1 MQRPEKFTFR
11 KHASIG
17 AAAAEEDTKFLTECF
32 VDNGDLDPLLD
43 CADRRRI
50 VLGRTGAGKS
60 ALLKKLV
67 DGTNAI
73 VINPE
78 TLSFNYLTN
87 STILQFFLEAGV
99 KLDLFFKLLWRHVF
113 TVELLRRRY
122 DLKTRAETASF
133 LDRIKSVLNRDPHK
147 ERAVKY
153 LLKWGESFWENT
165 EYRIKEIMHR
175 VEEDLGASIRG
186 RISVTELGATAARK
200 LTNEERQE
208 VVQRGKAVINAIQ
221 MRELTDVLVFLN
233 HDVFVDEGEQFYI
246 CIDNL
251 DENWVDESFRYLLIR
266 SLIETIR
273 DFLQVRNVKI
283 IAALRTDLIERVFR
297 FTRDPGFQ
305 EEKYR
310 SLYLPLRW
318 TENQLLDLLDK
329 RVNSLVRQTYT
340 KKSVRYTD
348 LLPVKIEKNNDAAEY
363 LVRRTLMR
371 PRDLIEFFN
380 NIAELGAGRAALTKE
395 MVFEGEGIYSKNR
408 MRSLQD
414 EWISDY
420 PSLIDCSALLKQ
432 RPNTFRISAI
442 PQEQVEEFCLE
453 FSVSTASQIRPD
465 LLASQAYAVVDG
477 VVSWETFLRT
487 LIHVFYITGVVGLK
501 TEAHESFQWSHQGPS
516 TIVADTIG
524 MDTSAT
530 IHPMFYRVLGIKPSR
545 N

>member
-1 MQRPEKFTFR
+1 M
-11 KHASIG
+11 S
-17 AAAAEEDTKFLTECF
+17 
-32 VDNGDLDPLLD
+32 LL
-43 CADRRRI
+43 
-50 VLGRTGAGKS
+50 
-60 ALLKKLV
+60 
-67 DGTNAI
+67 
-73 VINPE
+73 
-78 TLSFNYLTN
+78 
-87 STILQFFLEAGV
+87 
-99 KLDLFFKLLWRHVF
+99 
-113 TVELLRRRY
+113 VELLRRRY
-122 DLKTRAETASF
+122 DLETRAETASF

-186 RISVTELGATAARK
+186 RISVTELKATAARK

-371 PRDLIEFFN
+371 PRDLIG
-380 NIAELGAGRAALTKE
+380 ILQLT
-395 MVFEGEGIYSKNR
+395 
-408 MRSLQD
+408 
-414 EWISDY
+414 
-420 PSLIDCSALLKQ
+420 
-432 RPNTFRISAI
+432 
-442 PQEQVEEFCLE
+442 
-453 FSVSTASQIRPD
+453 
-465 LLASQAYAVVDG
+465 
-477 VVSWETFLRT
+477 
-487 LIHVFYITGVVGLK
+487 
-501 TEAHESFQWSHQGPS
+501 
-516 TIVADTIG
+516 
-524 MDTSAT
+524 
-530 IHPMFYRVLGIKPSR
+530 
-545 N
+545 